1 MSIASRLLNGLG
13 WSALSQGVRIFLQL
27 SSIPILSRLLHPSD
41 FGIYAMCIP
50 VLGLAG
56 LLQDFGLQQALVQK
70 ENLSYKQINFVF
82 WINFSISICVA
93 TSMFFLSGFIA
104 VFFSEPNLQ
113 GLIESFS
120 LITLLGALGFG
131 QYALL
136 NRELRFKA
144 IALIDMTCAIISFTV
159 VILCAIYLRSFWALW
174 AGAFSS
180 VICWIFLSYTVASWR
195 PGLPRFGVNL
205 EGMFRFGFHIM
216 IHNFAIYFTRNFDSI
231 LIGKFIGS
239 NALGLYDR
247 AYKILLFPIE
257 NLAQPISR
265 VMVPMLSR
273 MRGDPVNFRRV
284 FIVVNG
290 LLHLAC
296 IPALAALV
304 GCSDQFVL
312 LLLGKNFS
320 GVSPIFFW
328 LGFAGFVQPLLIA
341 SHWVLIAEGRSETLM
356 KASVISALVIS
367 LSFIIGLNWGVVGIA
382 AAYACAEVLF
392 RAPLTVWLA
401 NRVGFIKHDV
411 FLRNVTPIFFSG
423 AMTVGFAHFVDGY
436 ISGATLVLS
445 TLVFAYI
452 SALLCLALFPNGRAL
467 LFQMKHMKSFWAN
480 RQTMEEDGFNKRL
493 LP

>member
-1 MSIASRLLNGLG
+1 MSVASRLLSGLG

-27 SSIPILSRLLHPSD
+27 ASIPILSRLLHPSD
-41 FGIYAMCIP
+41 FGIYAMCVP

-70 ENLSYKQINFVF
+70 EKLSHKQMNSVF
-82 WINFSISICVA
+82 WINFLISISVA
-93 TSMFFLSGFIA
+93 ASMFFLSGSVA
-104 VFFSEPNLQ
+104 RFFSEPSLE
-113 GLIESFS
+113 GLIAAFS
-120 LITLLGALGFG
+120 LITFLGAAGFG

-136 NRELRFKA
+136 NRELRFRA
-144 IALIDMTCAIISFTV
+144 IALIDMTCAIVSFIV
-159 VILCAIYLRSFWALW
+159 VISCAVHFRSFWALW

-180 VICWIFLSYTVASWR
+180 VICWIFLSYAVASWR
-195 PGLPRFGVNL
+195 PGLPSFGVNL
-205 EGMFRFGFHIM
+205 DGMFRFGFHIV

-273 MRGDPVNFRRV
+273 MRGDPEHFRSV
-284 FIVVNG
+284 FVVVNG

-296 IPALAALV
+296 IPALAALI

-312 LLLGKNFS
+312 FLLGENFS

-328 LGFAGFVQPLLIA
+328 LGFAGLVQPLLIA
-341 SHWVLIAEGRSETLM
+341 SHWVLIAEGRSEMLM
-356 KASVISALVIS
+356 KVSITSAFFIS
-367 LSFIIGLNWGVVGIA
+367 LSFVIGLNWGVVGIA
-382 AAYACAEVLF
+382 AAYACAEVLL
-392 RAPLTVWLA
+392 RAPVTVWLA
-401 NRVGFIKHDV
+401 GRAGVIKHDI
-411 FLRNVTPIFFSG
+411 FLRNIMPVAFSAAVTL
-423 AMTVGFAHFVDGY
+423 GFAQLLADY
-436 ISGATLVLS
+436 TSGLTLLVS
-445 TLVFAYI
+445 TIFFAYI
-452 SALLCLALFPNGRAL
+452 SAFSCLALFPNGRAL
-467 LFQMKHMKSFWAN
+467 LSRIKRIKSLWGD
-480 RQTMEEDGFNKRL
+480 RHTIEDDGFNKPL